1 MGELPYSRAVLV
13 GDDAGGPFLTSCVGS
28 EGCAACESEC
38 GRSCERWG
46 HGQVVAPGDRKGSA
60 SWKLEAV
67 AFSFAF
73 VRRRVSTALRL
84 FFVQALPC
92 GGSGKSVP
100 RRRRF
105 TPEADDA
112 RYRGPLGARCI
123 HMGLGVFLPLYGP
136 CTVAIHVALGSAVCF
151 TYHKDV
157 PHLRGHAVSNYRDAA
172 ALIPRTRQ
180 KCCSNG
186 PQINGVRCPG
196 LIIIAAIYVLARRGH
211 AVRAFIYEVVQ
222 LFI

>member
-1 MGELPYSRAVLV
+1 MRASADGLVSDGDTVRWSHRGTGKAARPGSWKPSPSPSRSLEDEYPRRYVFSLYRRCHAAVQV
-13 GDDAGGPFLTSCVGS
+13 SQFPVDAGSHRRLTT
-28 EGCAACESEC
+28 
-38 GRSCERWG
+38 
-46 HGQVVAPGDRKGSA
+46 PGTG
-60 SWKLEAV
+60 
-67 AFSFAF
+67 
-73 VRRRVSTALRL
+73 
-84 FFVQALPC
+84 
-92 GGSGKSVP
+92 
-100 RRRRF
+100 
-105 TPEADDA
+105 
-112 RYRGPLGARCI
+112 GPLGARCI

-186 PQINGVRCPG
+186 PQINGACCPG